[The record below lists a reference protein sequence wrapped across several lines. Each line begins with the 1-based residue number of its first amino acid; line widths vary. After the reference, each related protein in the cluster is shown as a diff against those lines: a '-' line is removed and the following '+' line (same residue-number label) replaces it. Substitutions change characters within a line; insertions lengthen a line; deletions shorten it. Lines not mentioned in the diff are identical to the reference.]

1 MQSLHSVII
10 SGVSGSNTERAVT
23 SGHEVF
29 GHGIPSARRESDVNN
44 NTNAIRTDN
53 LIRRILGLP
62 QRDGSDHAGGSNGGI
77 VDPQNL
83 PRTQ

>member
-62 QRDGSDHAGGSNGGI
+62 QRDGSDHAGGFNGGI
-77 VDPQNL
+77 VDPQKL